1 MSDAPVNLSA
11 GLPSTVLPEPPAALT
26 GAIEAAGADRAK
38 LAAVAAAEPRFLDVW
53 AALGE
58 QAADPIERYAYF
70 RVGYHRGLDTLR
82 ASGWRGSG
90 YVRWSS
96 PTNRGFLRCLE
107 GLRAAAETIGETQEA
122 ERCALFLQQLDPEH
136 FRS

>member
-1 MSDAPVNLSA
+1 MSDAPVNLSS
-11 GLPSTVLPEPPAALT
+11 GLPQTVLPEPPPDLADAL
-26 GAIEAAGADRAK
+26 EAAGSDRAG
-38 LAAVAAAEPRFLDVW
+38 LGAVAAAEPRFLDAW

-58 QAADPIERYAYF
+58 QAEDPIERYAYF

-90 YVRWSS
+90 YVRWAA
-96 PTNRGFLRCLE
+96 PTNRGFLRCVE
-107 GLRAAAETIGETQEA
+107 GLRSAAAAIGETQEA

-136 FRS
+136 FRP